1 MQYLNKLRPIYFFGA
16 FLLGILYIYLLQ
28 PGLRYISRH
37 PTPENAGKIIY
48 TIGTG
53 FLAQSQGTAGANSGQ
68 CFTYKLIP
76 MDCPQDKNAI
86 NNQPIVVKE

>member
-16 FLLGILYIYLLQ
+16 FLLGILYVYLIQ
-28 PGLRYISRH
+28 PGLRYINRH

-48 TIGTG
+48 TD
-53 FLAQSQGTAGANSGQ
+53 SGK
-68 CFTYKLIP
+68 CFKYTLQP
-76 MDCPQDKNAI
+76 VMCPADETAI

>member
-1 MQYLNKLRPIYFFGA
+1 MRYLNKLRPIYFFGA

-28 PGLRYISRH
+28 PGLRYIIRH

-48 TIGTG
+48 N
-53 FLAQSQGTAGANSGQ
+53 NSGK